1 MPQLHTHYYVT
12 QPVKDT
18 ATPEMM
24 DKALEDIQKA
34 GIVFGKLF
42 ELTDIPYI
50 CYTSRIDEQIKPE
63 EFFGRIRFGDKVH
76 LYSDLHFPYQNGP
89 ARLSLV
95 KTAPGRIGSITIGN
109 YVFLPGISIVSY
121 QNVTIGNHVLIGPLV
136 TIMDCDGHPLERH
149 YEDDDVE
156 RLDIRPVEIQDKAW
170 IGMGSVILKGVTIG
184 KNSVV
189 GAHSVVT
196 RSVPD
201 NTVVAG
207 NPARIIRKL
216 GDQ

>member
-1 MPQLHTHYYVT
+1 MPQLFTNYYVT
-12 QPVKDT
+12 QPVKET
-18 ATPEMM
+18 VTPEMIA
-24 DKALEDIQKA
+24 KAQEDIEKA

-50 CYTSRIDEQIKPE
+50 CYTSRIDEQVKPE

-76 LYSDLHFPYQNGP
+76 LYSELHYPFQTGL
-89 ARLSLV
+89 ARLTLV
-95 KTAPGRIGSITIGN
+95 KTAPERIGSITIGDN
-109 YVFLPGISIVSY
+109 VFLPGTSIVSY
-121 QNVTIGNHVLIGPLV
+121 QNVTIGNHVLLGPLV
-136 TIMDCDGHPLERH
+136 TIMDCDGHPLEWH
-149 YEDDDVE
+149 DEDDDVE

-170 IGMGSVILKGVTIG
+170 IGMGSIILKGVTIG

-201 NTVVAG
+201 DTVVAG
-207 NPARIIRKL
+207 NPARVIRKL
-216 GDQ
+216 GDK